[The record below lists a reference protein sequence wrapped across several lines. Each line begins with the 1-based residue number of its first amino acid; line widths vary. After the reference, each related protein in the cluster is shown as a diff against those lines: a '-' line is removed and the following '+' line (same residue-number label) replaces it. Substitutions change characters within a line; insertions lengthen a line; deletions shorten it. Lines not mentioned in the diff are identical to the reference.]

1 MELLSM
7 YISSQGPL
15 RGRCFSFDPRYKLEK
30 EGQAFSIK
38 FSNDDEA
45 GSEFWLTPY
54 PKDEPHGTVESVNL
68 IIGKNGSGKTSLVFL
83 LSSMIT
89 QIATGKDGGDRSFS
103 GFSVWLEDNRNK
115 GMERYLY
122 VFYTEKEPKISI
134 DQENFTIRKEH
145 FSNSNIVLRDGVAA
159 RLIMISSSLE
169 NRYFSKLEDEKF
181 KNLETAPIHLF
192 EFTPQRQMQKGFRA
206 EKYLPLDS
214 AFCEQQ
220 IEMEKEYNQFC
231 QEKQLT
237 RDTSVEAYFA
247 LQLVYLMDAC
257 FKGLDRRLDRAQSAV
272 KSKSND
278 LDLLGTVKLS
288 LNCGTTDREE
298 VNQEFKAKVGF
309 FKSQSLFSKID
320 WKSISEIFSQISNNS
335 WKEMSFR
342 QYQLV
347 CICLQLLIC
356 IQMFIDVEGF
366 LLSNSEDDPIVLL
379 IKTLGQVFKNLETI
393 EKESL
398 YEQTED
404 EIKRRVNEAIEAP
417 QLGYDEYDDIT
428 AMTAKIQLRKT
439 MEKVFAYLSIQVV
452 FQDNKSEDDRNEWV
466 FLRQFTDI
474 MEKERLKNTSISSTK
489 QSLERYL
496 AYSLCPKDENTIWL
510 MPELRLEGSR
520 GQLNMLMLAA
530 DLSWI
535 FDGKNSIT
543 QNCPNL
549 LLIDEADLAYHP
561 EWQRTFLFWLLSLL
575 HGFDSTVWHVM
586 IATHSPILISD
597 FPRSNIIRLNNEITD
612 NQTDRLNT
620 FAQNIYAIYQ
630 SEMHL
635 NTAVGEFA
643 RQYMQQ
649 IINTINEMETKGCD
663 TSKTYEKVERMIKR
677 IGDPM
682 LKKAYLTRLDK
693 ARAKN
698 ITDVLIKEMKEKGFE
713 EDKMDYLKRLVE
725 SRQ

>member
-1 MELLSM
+1 MKIKYLAIIMIMALSM
-7 YISSQGPL
+7 IMMSCKSTEPAPAPVEPVPAPVEPAPKPVEPAPKPRVAPAMARPVDHPAAATAAGDDQPAVERKPMLVGIPIEGPSKPVPEPEPEEETVAD
-15 RGRCFSFDPRYKLEK
+15 RHFYRPEPRNVYTPTPEQI
-30 EGQAFSIK
+30 E
-38 FSNDDEA
+38 EA
-45 GSEFWLTPY
+45 THRPKRHWLW
-54 PKDEPHGTVESVNL
+54 
-68 IIGKNGSGKTSLVFL
+68 IL
-83 LSSMIT
+83 LG
-89 QIATGKDGGDRSFS
+89 AVAVGAL
-103 GFSVWLEDNRNK
+103 VWLLARGGGEGKVD
-115 GMERYLY
+115 EQQ
-122 VFYTEKEPKISI
+122 PPQI
-134 DQENFTIRKEH
+134 
-145 FSNSNIVLRDGVAA
+145 VAA
-159 RLIMISSSLE
+159 DTLT
-169 NRYFSKLEDEKF
+169 DE
-181 KNLETAPIHLF
+181 
-192 EFTPQRQMQKGFRA
+192 QV
-206 EKYLPLDS
+206 
-214 AFCEQQ
+214 QQ

-417 QLGYDEYDDIT
+417 QLGYDENDDIT